1 MYSLLYVCSSI
12 HQSIHRSIKHYRK
25 HSLQTVGIAGI
36 RDFSAVKCLHCHY
49 AHHLAR
55 PEHGNLIGLW
65 VEDLL
70 KKKTQDEEEAVVPLT
85 PP

>member
-1 MYSLLYVCSSI
+1 MYALQSI
-12 HQSIHRSIKHYRK
+12 NPSIHRSIKHYRK

-70 KKKTQDEEEAVVPLT
+70 KKKTQDEEEEAVVPL
-85 PP
+85 PPP